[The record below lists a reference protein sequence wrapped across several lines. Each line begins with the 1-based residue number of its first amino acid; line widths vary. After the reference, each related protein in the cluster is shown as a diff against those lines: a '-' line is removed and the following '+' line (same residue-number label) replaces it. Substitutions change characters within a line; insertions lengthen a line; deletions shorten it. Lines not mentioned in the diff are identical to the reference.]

1 MTIDSHHPDRPSAA
15 KAADDP
21 NPQGPEAAS
30 STPRASGE
38 KTAGRR
44 AFIGV
49 AGTLAAGSV
58 LAGSAGVARAERGR
72 DVEALLG
79 DLDSLR
85 RDPHVSP
92 LDHELRLRAL
102 RARTEAAL
110 DNFREPVAPHPNNGD
125 EARYPNKIGT
135 DTRGLPH
142 DERGEVDLDAYEI
155 ASRAYASREWDDFE
169 AIPLG
174 GTRKLVNPVG
184 TLAVSLIGTTPVQ
197 IVVPPAPAVASAEK
211 AAEAVEVYW
220 QALLRDV
227 PFGRYEDSGDVQDAL
242 EEIDGLSGHT
252 GPRAGGRVTLQ
263 TLFRGSVTY
272 ADPRDRSGRT
282 AKHVIP
288 PGVLDGPYIS
298 QFLVRDIP
306 YGPQVIGARIRTA
319 LPGNDFLT
327 EYEEWLAA
335 QDGLPPGRSI
345 AYDPV
350 RRYIATGRDLAE
362 FVHSGGPL
370 FWGAA
375 LLLGAGRSPD
385 PAVPGGVAA
394 PLSPTNPYLRSR
406 TQASAAASFALGYLQ
421 SLLPLGTSRAI
432 RAAYWQKW
440 FVHRSLRPEAYGG
453 LVHHRVANDARD
465 YPLHRDILRSR
476 ALDLVFDQFGSYLL
490 PQAFPEGAPN
500 HGSYPG
506 GAAAIAGVNATLLKA
521 FFDEDHV
528 IADPFV
534 ADPDDPTRV
543 IPYSG
548 PPLTV
553 GGELNKLATNYAFGR
568 NWAGIHW
575 RTDAAASLA
584 LGEEVAISLL
594 RDERRT
600 FREPFEGF
608 TFTRFDG
615 TRITI

>member
-1 MTIDSHHPDRPSAA
+1 MTIDSHDRDHRSDASTPDAPS
-15 KAADDP
+15 P
-21 NPQGPEAAS
+21 AS
-30 STPRASGE
+30 SEGDAKRPRAD
-38 KTAGRR
+38 KAAGRR
-44 AFIGV
+44 AFMGV
-49 AGTLAAGSV
+49 AGSLAVGGV
-58 LAGSAGVARAERGR
+58 LAGSPGVARAARGR
-72 DVEALLG
+72 GVDDLLDG
-79 DLDSLR
+79 IESLR
-85 RDPHVSP
+85 RDPRASP

-102 RARTEAAL
+102 RVRVAAAVDQFEA
-110 DNFREPVAPHPNNGD
+110 PIAPHPDNGD
-125 EARYPNKIGT
+125 EERYPSKIGT

-142 DERGEVDLDAYEI
+142 DARGEVDPDAY
-155 ASRAYASREWDDFE
+155 RAAARAHASREWDDFE

-174 GTRKLVNPVG
+174 GTRKLVNPIG
-184 TLAVSLIGTTPVQ
+184 TLAASLTGTTPVQ
-197 IVVPPAPAVASAEK
+197 IGVPPAPALASAQK

-220 QALLRDV
+220 KALLRDV
-227 PFGRYEDSGDVQDAL
+227 PFESYAGSDDVADAI
-242 EEIDGLSGHT
+242 EEIDRLSGYT
-252 GPRAGGRVTLQ
+252 GPRDGGRVTLE
-263 TLFRGSVTY
+263 TVFRGSVTY

-282 AKHVIP
+282 ARHVVP

-298 QFLVRDIP
+298 QFLLRDIP
-306 YGPQVIGARIRTA
+306 YGPQVLGGAIRTA
-319 LPGNDFLT
+319 LPGNDFQT
-327 EYEEWLAA
+327 DPAEWLAV
-335 QDGLPPGRSI
+335 QNGLNPTRSI

-350 RRYIATGRDLAE
+350 RRYISTGRDLAE
-362 FVHSGGPL
+362 YVHGGGAL

-375 LLLGAGRSPD
+375 LLLGAARSANPG
-385 PAVPGGVAA
+385 VPGGVAA
-394 PLSPTNPYLRSR
+394 PLSPTNPYLTSA
-406 TQASAAASFALGYLQ
+406 TQGSGAATFALAYLQ
-421 SLLPLGTSRAI
+421 GLLPLGTSRAI

-453 LVHHRVANDARD
+453 LVHHRLANDARE
-465 YPLHRDILRSR
+465 YPLHEDILGSL
-476 ALDLVFDQFGSYLL
+476 AVELTFDAFGSYLL
-490 PQAFPEGAPN
+490 PQAFPEGAPL

-528 IADPFV
+528 IDDPFV
-534 ADPDDPTRV
+534 PDPADPTRLV
-543 IPYSG
+543 PYSG

-584 LGEEVAISLL
+584 LGEQVAISLL

-615 TRITI
+615 TRVTL

>member
-1 MTIDSHHPDRPSAA
+1 MTIDSHDSDSRR
-15 KAADDP
+15 
-21 NPQGPEAAS
+21 AAS
-30 STPRASGE
+30 SPDARGPASSEAAARRPGADRA
-38 KTAGRR
+38 TGRR

-49 AGTLAAGSV
+49 AGSLAVGGVLAADP
-58 LAGSAGVARAERGR
+58 GVASAARGR
-72 DVEALLG
+72 GGADDLLSG
-79 DLDSLR
+79 LESLR
-85 RDPHVSP
+85 RDPHASP

-102 RARTEAAL
+102 RVRVEAAV
-110 DNFREPVAPHPNNGD
+110 DDFEEPIAPHPSNGD
-125 EARYPNKIGT
+125 EQRYPNKIGT

-142 DERGEVDLDAYEI
+142 DERGEVDLEAYRV
-155 ASRAYASREWDDFE
+155 ASRAHASREWDDFE

-174 GTRKLVNPVG
+174 GTRKLVNPIG

-197 IVVPPAPAVASAEK
+197 IGVPPAPALASAQK

-220 QALLRDV
+220 KALLRDV
-227 PFGRYEDSGDVQDAL
+227 PFESYADSGDVADAID
-242 EEIDGLSGHT
+242 EIDRLSGYT
-252 GPRAGGRVTLQ
+252 GPRAGGRVTLE
-263 TLFRGSVTY
+263 TVFRGSVTY
-272 ADPRDRSGRT
+272 ADPGDRSGRT
-282 AKHVIP
+282 ARHVIP

-298 QFLVRDIP
+298 QFLLRDIP
-306 YGPQVIGARIRTA
+306 YGPQLIGGAIRTA
-319 LPGNDFLT
+319 LPGNDFQT
-327 EYEEWLAA
+327 DHDEWLAVQNGIA
-335 QDGLPPGRSI
+335 PARTL

-350 RRYIATGRDLAE
+350 RRYISTGRDLAE
-362 FVHSGGPL
+362 FVHGGGAL

-375 LLLGAGRSPD
+375 LLLGAARSASS
-385 PAVPGGVAA
+385 AVPGGIGA
-394 PLSPTNPYLRSR
+394 PLSPTNPYLTSE
-406 TQASAAASFALGYLQ
+406 TQASAAATFALGYLQ
-421 SLLPLGTSRAI
+421 SLLPFGTSRAI

-453 LVHHRVANDARD
+453 LVHHRLANDARD
-465 YPLHRDILRSR
+465 YPLHRDILESQ
-476 ALDLVFDQFGSYLL
+476 AVELTYDTFGSYLL
-490 PQAFPEGAPN
+490 PQAFPEGAPL

-534 ADPDDPTRV
+534 PDPADPTRL

-584 LGEEVAISLL
+584 LGEQVAISLL

-615 TRITI
+615 TRITV